1 MIEDLVEAI
10 SPLFKV
16 GGGFTEIL
24 YLLLLLA
31 VLAFLVLELLFEE
44 GIRGQ
49 RFLELLMQPLHRY
62 SVALIHPLE
71 CGLQLGSIC
80 MAEIIAEYWSA
91 SAKVLKLVKGKRKL
105 PLILSC
111 CCKSATSML
120 FSTSSFSCELTTWTR
135 SSTTFL

>member
-10 SPLFKV
+10 LLLFEI

-31 VLAFLVLELLFEE
+31 VLAFLVLELLFKE

-49 RFLELLMQPLHRY
+49 RILELLLQPLHRD
-62 SVALIHPLE
+62 SVALFHPLE

-80 MAEIIAEYWSA
+80 MAEMIAKY
-91 SAKVLKLVKGKRKL
+91 
-105 PLILSC
+105 
-111 CCKSATSML
+111 
-120 FSTSSFSCELTTWTR
+120 
-135 SSTTFL
+135 